1 MHPACSISIYSSK
14 YKHGFHGMRVCGNPG
29 NTGLL
34 LWMLT
39 RTTNVRLIVPSERS
53 LSCIWR
59 TNYCAQLFQDIT
71 EPFLWQLMLICS
83 LKILSRD
90 ELAAAESR
98 VRAGG
103 SQYRGDWLPHCCYWP
118 FCEICWRQHNKLW
131 WIVSLK
137 LLPVSAVGAWKSK
150 SKQMA
155 AYLLENAQVWH

>member
-98 VRAGG
+98 IRAGEVSTG
-103 SQYRGDWLPHCCYWP
+103 ETDYRIVVIGHFVRFVDDNITNCDGLSVSSSCRSLQLEHENQNRNRWLP
-118 FCEICWRQHNKLW
+118 IC
-131 WIVSLK
+131 
-137 LLPVSAVGAWKSK
+137 
-150 SKQMA
+150 
-155 AYLLENAQVWH
+155 